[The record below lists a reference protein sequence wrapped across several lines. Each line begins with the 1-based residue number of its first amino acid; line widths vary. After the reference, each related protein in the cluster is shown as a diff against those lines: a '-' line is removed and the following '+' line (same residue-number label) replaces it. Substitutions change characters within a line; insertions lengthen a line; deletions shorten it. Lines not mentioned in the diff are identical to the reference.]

1 MAKLDKLIV
10 RKWFYWL
17 AALAVLAVAAFLI
30 TNKVLQRKVAHHEFA
45 FPEVGSYLRADY
57 IEKLVETRS
66 PLKAET
72 ELNGPTMFRVD
83 RELEA
88 GEAVKDSRQSLF
100 LTEIFNF
107 HEGGATMQL
116 FADGT
121 IKPVTNVESIKNQQM
136 ESAGPSTFTIS
147 YQEDSE
153 RWRGL
158 KFEHVGDV
166 YKFVAARTVV
176 GRYLDEAGK
185 EYQFFENGEA
195 LFPDGKHA
203 YEVGIDHVLNNYD
216 YLTLDRPEAIFAFQ
230 LGSDGVLRLFETSG
244 ENNEIIAPTAK
255 WVLHRVK

>member
-1 MAKLDKLIV
+1 MASLNKRILL
-10 RKWFYWL
+10 KWVIWL
-17 AALAVLAVAAFLI
+17 VALGVLVVAAIFI
-30 TNKVLQRKVAHHEFA
+30 ISKLQRKGAPNEFA
-45 FPEVGSYLRADY
+45 FPEVGSYLRTDY
-57 IEKLVETRS
+57 IERLVETRS

-72 ELNGPTMFRVD
+72 ELIGPTMFRVESEREED
-83 RELEA
+83 RGASENQQ
-88 GEAVKDSRQSLF
+88 GVF

-116 FADGT
+116 FADGS
-121 IKPVTNVESIKNQQM
+121 IKPVTNVESIKNPQM
-136 ESAGPSTFTIS
+136 ESASPSAFTIS

-153 RWRGL
+153 RWRGI
-158 KFEHVGDV
+158 KFEHVADV
-166 YKFVAARTVV
+166 YKFVAAKTVV
-176 GRYLDEAGK
+176 GRYLDGAGK
-185 EYQFFENGEA
+185 EYQFTENGEA